1 MQSKLSLVKS
11 TELNGSVLFLTVAL
25 MAGKKP
31 LLILK
36 LENGKFIQST
46 WFYKKPKTIG
56 GQFIE
61 LAINPLEFDFK
72 TLSIGEL
79 YLAYK
84 QAEKAYYNGNLE
96 LKRKMIAYHEKQMSK
111 YMDET
116 YF

>member
-1 MQSKLSLVKS
+1 MQSKLNLIKR

-31 LLILK
+31 LLVLK

-46 WFYKKPKTIG
+46 WFYQKPKTIG

-61 LAINPLEFDFK
+61 LAINPSEFDFK
-72 TLSIGEL
+72 TFSIGEL
-79 YLAYK
+79 YSAYK
-84 QAEKAYYNGNLE
+84 QAEKAYYNENLV
-96 LKRKMIAYHEKQMSK
+96 LKRKMIAYHEKRMSK
-111 YMDET
+111 YLDEV